1 MSGNL
6 KKKSVKGIAWSFVES
21 ASTKVIQFV
30 IGIIMARLLMP
41 ADYGIVAIILVFITI
56 SQVFI
61 DGGFATTLIQD
72 KNKTERDYST
82 VFTFNVLISVFFY
95 ILLYITAPFIS
106 KFYSTDITIYLRVQ
120 SLGIIIYSLSSIHKI
135 RMMVAVNFKAIAKVT
150 VISSLLSGGIGVL
163 LAYKGFGVWALIWQ
177 YITSAVMVTCMY
189 IVTQRWKPVCFFDI
203 KSFRRLFPF
212 GMRLM
217 AASIIDKIYTNLYP
231 IIIGKYCNQVQ
242 LGLYSRAEQFTSM
255 PAFTCV
261 DVFARVTFPIMSS
274 ITDENQLISVYRK
287 YISLSSFII
296 MPLLFALLALT
307 KPLVLILLTEKWAG
321 IIVLMQILCCGF
333 LLEHISSINR
343 NMVYVKGRADL
354 ALKLE
359 IIKKTTAFLIL
370 VVSIPFGLIGLCIGK
385 AIYGLLAM
393 LLNSIY
399 TKRLIGISIL
409 EQVKDF
415 FPYLFMGVLST
426 LTALIPVYCL
436 NNLYAELLLGG
447 VTFASFYIGLAFIT
461 HNESLK
467 EVYAIMKERIFQK

>member
-163 LAYKGFGVWALIWQ
+163 LAYKGFG
-177 YITSAVMVTCMY
+177 
-189 IVTQRWKPVCFFDI
+189 
-203 KSFRRLFPF
+203 
-212 GMRLM
+212 
-217 AASIIDKIYTNLYP
+217 
-231 IIIGKYCNQVQ
+231 
-242 LGLYSRAEQFTSM
+242 
-255 PAFTCV
+255 
-261 DVFARVTFPIMSS
+261 
-274 ITDENQLISVYRK
+274 
-287 YISLSSFII
+287 
-296 MPLLFALLALT
+296 
-307 KPLVLILLTEKWAG
+307 
-321 IIVLMQILCCGF
+321 
-333 LLEHISSINR
+333 
-343 NMVYVKGRADL
+343 
-354 ALKLE
+354 
-359 IIKKTTAFLIL
+359 
-370 VVSIPFGLIGLCIGK
+370 
-385 AIYGLLAM
+385 
-393 LLNSIY
+393 
-399 TKRLIGISIL
+399 
-409 EQVKDF
+409 
-415 FPYLFMGVLST
+415 GV
-426 LTALIPVYCL
+426 I
-436 NNLYAELLLGG
+436 
-447 VTFASFYIGLAFIT
+447 
-461 HNESLK
+461 
-467 EVYAIMKERIFQK
+467 